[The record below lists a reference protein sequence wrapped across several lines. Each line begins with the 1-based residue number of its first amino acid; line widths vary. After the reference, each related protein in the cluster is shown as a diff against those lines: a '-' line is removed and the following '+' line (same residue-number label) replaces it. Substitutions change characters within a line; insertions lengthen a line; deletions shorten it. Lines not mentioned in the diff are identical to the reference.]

1 MKENQKSLNSLLTGK
16 GGLDSRKLEDI
27 FKSCRQDSA
36 KMRKLIRAFCTSYL
50 IDGKQRPLLLR
61 PLQEDIVLE
70 CLMLR
75 DDDKQTKLA
84 ILAPRGSGKSF
95 ALSVAVTIYM
105 FFNRFRD
112 LVFILAPTEDQAA
125 LIFNYVYRHFA
136 DNSFLNGLVKN
147 YRFHNKPNITLKG
160 GTIMRRAPLA
170 PSNQGQ
176 AIRGQ
181 HPTFLV
187 VDESPL
193 IDDKLFIDNVE
204 PAIVANKAPF
214 INLGTPKSKDN
225 HMYKYL
231 YDDGYADTFKRLHY
245 TWRDAVKKGDAYSAP
260 YTDEEMLDKMTE
272 WGEDSVYWR
281 TEYECEFVESVSNVF
296 NPEKIKACY
305 DDYILNR
312 LDGDGDKRGGNI
324 TVGVDI
330 GKSVNSTVI
339 SAWSLEKS
347 DEENIARLIYIE
359 EINARTGG
367 HDIPYQRRR
376 IMDVTNQLGA
386 NRLIV
391 DCTGMGGAVEHDLRL
406 ACLETDVHFVAFVF
420 TGGPKGT
427 KTQMYRDFTSYIQ
440 QGRVKVPNP
449 KGLEQPE
456 AKLINKWT
464 KEHIDLEYTMD
475 AANKTEKISAPS
487 GRHDDYCD
495 STAMALHATL
505 SMLPMSGN
513 FAQSIVS
520 RPINKNYSASVGNRG
535 THSGVSL
542 FTTSQRKHTL
552 NKRGL
557 RGI

>member
-1 MKENQKSLNSLLTGK
+1 MTKPKSPLKSLLTGK
-16 GGLDSRKLEDI
+16 GGLDSRKLEEI
-27 FKSCRQDSA
+27 FKSCRLDA
-36 KMRKLIRAFCTSYL
+36 TKMRKLIRAFCSSYL

-61 PLQEDIVLE
+61 PLQEDIVIE

-204 PAIVANKAPF
+204 PSIVANKAPF

-225 HMYKYL
+225 HMYRYL

-305 DDYILNR
+305 DDYEITR
-312 LDGDGDKRGGNI
+312 LDGDGKQGGSNI
-324 TVGVDI
+324 IVGVDI

-347 DEENIARLIYIE
+347 DKENIARLIYIE

-376 IMDVTNQLGA
+376 IMDITTQLGA

-391 DCTGMGGAVEHDLRL
+391 DCTGMGGAVEQDLRL
-406 ACLETDVHFVAFVF
+406 ACMNEDIHFVAFIF

-427 KTQMYRDFTSYIQ
+427 KTQMYRDYVSYVQ
-440 QGRVKVPNP
+440 QGRVRVPNP
-449 KGLEQPE
+449 AHLNAND
-456 AKLINKWT
+456 AKLIHKWT
-464 KEHIDLEYTMD
+464 REHIDLEYTMD
-475 AANKTEKISAPS
+475 VANKTEKIAAPS
-487 GRHDDYCD
+487 SKHDDYCD
-495 STAMALHATL
+495 SSAMAIHATL
-505 SMLPMSGN
+505 TMLPMTGN
-513 FAQSIVS
+513 FGQSIIS
-520 RPINKNYSASVGNRG
+520 RPINKATSINRPN
-535 THSGVSL
+535 HSGGPL
-542 FTTSQRKHTL
+542 FTTTRRNVTL
-552 NKRGL
+552 NKQPLRGL
-557 RGI
+557 